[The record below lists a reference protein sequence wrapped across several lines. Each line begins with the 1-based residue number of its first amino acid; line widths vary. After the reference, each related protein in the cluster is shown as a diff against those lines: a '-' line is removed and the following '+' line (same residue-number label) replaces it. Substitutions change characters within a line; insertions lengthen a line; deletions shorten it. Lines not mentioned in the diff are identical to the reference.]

1 MKKSMFLAQ
10 FFNFNC
16 KSREK
21 KALFRAKRK
30 NKKEAPKKADLQP
43 LGQPP

>member
-21 KALFRAKRK
+21 HPACAPFRFT
-30 NKKEAPKKADLQP
+30 PKKMLTVWLATP
-43 LGQPP
+43 LKG